1 MRLPRPSEPFDRVYS
16 APEPPAPARR
26 PRRLVL
32 LVAVASLA
40 AAAVVVLLVLPLG
53 GDDHPRRTPTAAV
66 SPSAP
71 SAPSGSSAPS
81 ESETPSESATPAP
94 GQEPITAL
102 PAPCGMVSG
111 GTAGSVV
118 PGARRRESA
127 NTTLTTCTYSSASQA
142 FRWLRVETRL
152 YAPGNSTDPVKD
164 AASSYRTQWNQAHDA
179 PLTRTITLEREPGL
193 GDEAYR
199 WFKADKGQPTVV
211 GQVTARVRNALVTV
225 SYSEKAPGEG
235 GLDGAERSCLSKAVR
250 VAREALG
257 ALR

>member
-26 PRRLVL
+26 PRRLIL
-32 LVAVASLA
+32 LVAIASVA

-53 GDDHPRRTPTAAV
+53 GKDRPGRTPSAAV
-66 SPSAP
+66 SPSATA
-71 SAPSGSSAPS
+71 APSEPSSEPSSAPS
-81 ESETPSESATPAP
+81 SEPSAPP

-102 PAPCGMVSG
+102 PQPCGMVSA
-111 GTAGSVV
+111 GTVGAAV
-118 PGARRRESA
+118 PGARRRQSA

-142 FRWLRVETRL
+142 FRWLRVETHL
-152 YAPGNSTDPVKD
+152 YAPGNSADPVKD
-164 AASSYRTQWNQAHDA
+164 ATSSYRTQWNQAHDA

-211 GQVTARVRNALVTV
+211 GQVTARVRNAVVTV
-225 SYSEKAPGEG
+225 SYSEKAPAKG
-235 GLDGAERSCLSKAVR
+235 GLDGAERSCLSKAAQ